1 MGELSHH
8 PERRCLLFMLPGAR
22 ASAVTDFGQK
32 QASCL
37 FHGLALN
44 LCQDFQENRKRIC
57 SIYETKALSEF
68 PGLVCHMEMS
78 CSVALFP
85 LISPPRIWFRALLF
99 PHIKTWWGFS
109 GVFVFFVT
117 RGDILVCQHFQALH
131 CHSILVARTVS
142 LAKHSES

>member
-1 MGELSHH
+1 MLAIIIIILTSGVVLKLDFSYQKLFYIQWLHGELSHH

-22 ASAVTDFGQK
+22 PSAVTDFGQK

-37 FHGLALN
+37 FHGLAFN

-78 CSVALFP
+78 CSVAL
-85 LISPPRIWFRALLF
+85 SPWFRLQGSGSGHCYF
-99 PHIKTWWGFS
+99 HILKLGEDS
-109 GVFVFFVT
+109 
-117 RGDILVCQHFQALH
+117 L
-131 CHSILVARTVS
+131 VS
-142 LAKHSES
+142 LFSL

>member
-1 MGELSHH
+1 MLLNVTIIIPTSGVILKLVTRNYFTYNGSVGELSRH
-8 PERRCLLFMLPGAR
+8 PERRCLLLMLPGVR
-22 ASAVTDFGQK
+22 GFAVTDFGQK

-85 LISPPRIWFRALLF
+85 
-99 PHIKTWWGFS
+99 
-109 GVFVFFVT
+109 VT
-117 RGDILVCQHFQALH
+117 SEDLVQGIA
-131 CHSILVARTVS
+131 VS
-142 LAKHSES
+142 MC